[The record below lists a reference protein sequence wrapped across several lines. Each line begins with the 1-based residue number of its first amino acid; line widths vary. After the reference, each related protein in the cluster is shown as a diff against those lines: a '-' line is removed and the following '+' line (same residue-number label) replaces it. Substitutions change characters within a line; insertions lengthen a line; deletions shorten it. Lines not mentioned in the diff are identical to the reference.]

1 MREHPSHFF
10 FAIVNPLIAM
20 VVDIGIEGRRYRASG
35 FDAPQQIRV
44 YERAVFNAVSRIG
57 SWP

>member
-20 VVDIGIEGRRYRASG
+20 VVDIGIEGRGYKTK
-35 FDAPQQIRV
+35 I
-44 YERAVFNAVSRIG
+44 I
-57 SWP
+57 